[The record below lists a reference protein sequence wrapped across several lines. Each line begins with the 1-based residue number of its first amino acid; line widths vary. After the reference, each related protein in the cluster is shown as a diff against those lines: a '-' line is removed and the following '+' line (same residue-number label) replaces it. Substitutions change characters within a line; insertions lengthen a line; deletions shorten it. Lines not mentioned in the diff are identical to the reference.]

1 MPLFYKRNQ
10 EEQRR
15 QFVLILS
22 IICYACA
29 ATGFLHSLLLC
40 WEMGHNDNSI
50 EFAAIIY
57 SFIPSVIMVW
67 SSVLIALIINN
78 IRKGI
83 VFETSNAQLITWVG
97 AVVLIGGV
105 FQSILYNFTN
115 IEQLVPGNT
124 NHMLV
129 YLFGTFIAFI
139 GQIFHIGIRMKEE
152 QDLTI

>member
-15 QFVLILS
+15 QFMLILS

-29 ATGFLHSLLLC
+29 ATGFLRSLLLC
-40 WEMGHNDNSI
+40 WEMGYNNNSI

-57 SFIPSVIMVW
+57 AFIPSIIMIW
-67 SSVLIALIINN
+67 SSVLIAVIVNN
-78 IRKGI
+78 VRKGI
-83 VFETSNAQLITWVG
+83 VFETSNAQLITLVG

-105 FQSILYNFTN
+105 LQSTLYNFAGV
-115 IEQLVPGNT
+115 EQLVPGST

-129 YLFGTFIAFI
+129 YLLGTFIAFI

>member
-15 QFVLILS
+15 QFMLILS

-29 ATGFLHSLLLC
+29 ATGFLRSLLLC
-40 WEMGHNDNSI
+40 WEMGHNNNSI

-57 SFIPSVIMVW
+57 AFIPSIIMIC
-67 SSVLIALIINN
+67 SSVLIAVIVNN
-78 IRKGI
+78 VRKGI
-83 VFETSNAQLITWVG
+83 VFETSNAQLITLVG

-105 FQSILYNFTN
+105 LQSTLYNFAGV
-115 IEQLVPGNT
+115 EQLVPGST

-129 YLFGTFIAFI
+129 YLLGTFIAFI

>member
-29 ATGFLHSLLLC
+29 ATGVLHSLLLC
-40 WEMGHNDNSI
+40 WEMGQNDNSI

-129 YLFGTFIAFI
+129 YLLGTFIAFI